1 MISELKWRY
10 LDNLGPVLAHR
21 RDRQPLAGEAARVV
35 AELNRNGIAMT
46 SVAALLRDPSCFSSL
61 ETAVAELERLAA
73 DEIAAARQ
81 AANRADGWKTYLLEF
96 LGKHPVLDPQS
107 VYARFALQTEILR
120 IANGYF
126 GMRTRLRTYNVW
138 RNFATKMAPRNSQL
152 WHRDPE
158 DRYVLKG
165 FVYLDDVD
173 RGCGPI
179 TYAAGSHPKGG
190 LKRAPAFTKTAED
203 KARRSDDAQM
213 AEVVPPERWIEG
225 TGPKGT
231 MVFADT
237 RGYHKGGQATER
249 DRLLYMCMFTS
260 RASRYPEGFQR
271 PADFTVPAGINREQI
286 SALSAEGRELRGL
299 GKPNGGGV

>member
-10 LDNLGPVLAHR
+10 LDNLGPLLAHR
-21 RDRQPLAGEAARVV
+21 RERQPLAGEAARVV

-46 SVAALLRDPSCFSSL
+46 SVAALLRDGSFFSSL

-81 AANRADGWKTYLLEF
+81 AANRADGWKTYLIEF
-96 LGKHPVLDPQS
+96 LGKHPVLEPQS
-107 VYARFALQTEILR
+107 VCARFALQPEILN
-120 IANGYF
+120 IANAYF

-138 RNFATKMAPRNSQL
+138 RNFATKIAPRNSQL

-158 DRYVLKG
+158 DRYVLKL

-179 TYAAGSHPKGG
+179 AYAAGSHPKRG

-203 KARRSDDAQM
+203 KARRSDDGQM
-213 AEVVPPERWIEG
+213 AEVAPRDRWIDG
-225 TGPKGT
+225 IGPKGT

-249 DRLLYMCMFTS
+249 ERLLYMCMFTS
-260 RASRYPEGFQR
+260 RASRYPEGFTR
-271 PADFTVPAGINREQI
+271 PAGFAAPEGIDREQMF
-286 SALSAEGRELRGL
+286 ALSAEDREQRGL
-299 GKPNGGGV
+299 ERR

>member
-10 LDNLGPVLAHR
+10 VDNLGPVLAHR
-21 RDRQPLAGEAARVV
+21 RERRPLTGEEARVI

-46 SVAALLRDPSCFSSL
+46 SVAALLNDASCFSSL
-61 ETAVAELERLAA
+61 ESAAAEIERMGA

-81 AANRADGWKTYLLEF
+81 AANCADGWKTYLLEL
-96 LGKHPVLDPQS
+96 LGKTPLLDAQS
-107 VYARFALQTEILR
+107 VCARFALQPEILR
-120 IANGYF
+120 IANAYY

-138 RNFATKMAPRNSQL
+138 RNFPSSSAPRNSQL

-158 DRYVLKG
+158 DRYVLKL

-179 TYAAGSHPKGG
+179 AYAAGSHPKGG

-203 KARRSDDAQM
+203 KAKRSDDAQM

-225 TGPKGT
+225 IGPKGT

-249 DRLLYMCMFTS
+249 ERLLYMCMFTS
-260 RASRYPEGFQR
+260 KASRYPEAFTR
-271 PADFTVPAGINREQI
+271 PEEIPPAYGLNAEQI
-286 SALSAEGRELRGL
+286 FALTARKKERR
-299 GKPNGGGV
+299 